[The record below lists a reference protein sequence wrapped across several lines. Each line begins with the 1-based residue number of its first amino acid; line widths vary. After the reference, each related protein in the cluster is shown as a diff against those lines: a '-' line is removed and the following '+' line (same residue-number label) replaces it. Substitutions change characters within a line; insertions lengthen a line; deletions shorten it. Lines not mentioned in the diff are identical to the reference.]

1 MPNNVPPPGRPDRPA
16 VSEWRPHAGC
26 SRPEGLP
33 APRLSRWRARRPLAA
48 PERLPSPAPPPASG
62 PLVAAMPAALLT
74 ADAGPRGR
82 ALLGSAVSV
91 EAAVVLT
98 WWLWGSETLTHPEA
112 KGVSMGPKHVSP
124 CDSRKPLHGGPASPQ
139 HGGLRGSQAM
149 PGQDTGRAP
158 AWSAP
163 HAVIQQGL
171 APHHVPSSNGGRQ
184 TASLGAV

>member
-1 MPNNVPPPGRPDRPA
+1 MPPPGRPDRPA

>member
-16 VSEWRPHAGC
+16 VSERRPHAGC
-26 SRPEGLP
+26 SRPEGLL

-112 KGVSMGPKHVSP
+112 KGVSKVPNTCHPVTLVSP
-124 CDSRKPLHGGPASPQ
+124 STGGQQARSM
-139 HGGLRGSQAM
+139 GGSGGARQCLGRTPGGHQ
-149 PGQDTGRAP
+149 PGQRPTRSSSRA
-158 AWSAP
+158 
-163 HAVIQQGL
+163 
-171 APHHVPSSNGGRQ
+171 
-184 TASLGAV
+184 